1 MEGRHERLAAAAAY
15 LLPAP
20 AKKLAVR
27 RAGDLAWF
35 HYRQALALSLLLAC
49 LLLAIAPAMVL
60 NAFLF
65 VRWEDGFARF
75 RPDAL
80 FDALFRAAGV
90 AWALLW
96 LAGVLRAL
104 AASRRP
110 LPLTRRIA
118 GSRALTKT
126 ALVVSSALWLLFA
139 GAAVATAHALYLAR
153 RAGDRSP
160 SVYVLYDAGLAPRW
174 VFALAS
180 YRLALAAEARW
191 GSGATAIA
199 PLTKE
204 SLLEATSEGR
214 LVYLGTH
221 GEGGR
226 ILVGGKLLGPA
237 DLRAWIAADEKL
249 QLVYLAACRAGSA
262 AGEWAEAFAP
272 ARVVTFDRNS
282 AVLEHAAWFW
292 FQAPRIA
299 LELR

>member
-1 MEGRHERLAAAAAY
+1 MEGRLERLAAAATY

-35 HYRQALALSLLLAC
+35 HYRQALALSFLLAC
-49 LLLAIAPAMVL
+49 IAIAIAPAMVL
-60 NAFLF
+60 SAFLF

-75 RPDAL
+75 RPDAVL
-80 FDALFRAAGV
+80 DALFRAAGV
-90 AWALLW
+90 GWALLW

-118 GSRALTKT
+118 GSKALGKT
-126 ALVVSSALWLLFA
+126 ALAVSSALWLLFA
-139 GAAVATAHALYLAR
+139 GAAAATAHSLHLAR
-153 RAGDRSP
+153 RAHDRFP
-160 SVYVLYDAGLAPRW
+160 SVYILYDAELAQRW
-174 VFALAS
+174 VFALAT
-180 YRLALAAEARW
+180 YRLALAADARW
-191 GSGATAIA
+191 GRGATAVA
-199 PLTKE
+199 PLTEE
-204 SLLEATSEGR
+204 SLREATSEGR

-226 ILVGGKLLGPA
+226 ILVRGKLLGPA
-237 DLRAWIAADEKL
+237 DMRAWIAPGEKL
-249 QLVYLAACRAGSA
+249 QFVYLAACHAGSA
-262 AGEWAEAFAP
+262 AGEWARAFAP

-292 FQAPRIA
+292 F
-299 LELR
+299 